1 MLALVLQLWVNE
13 LHRDNFHRLC
23 VLKDLKTNGY
33 NTNSLLGRFKE
44 VLDKVN
50 VVWSK
55 KFIK

>member
-44 VLDKVN
+44 VVN
-50 VVWSK
+50 KANIVWSN
-55 KFIK
+55 KFTK